1 MRRLSSSFYERDPLQ
16 VAPDLLGK
24 VLVIGDRA
32 VRIVEVE
39 AYRGSEDPAS
49 HAYRGRTKRN
59 ATMFGPPGHLYVYFT
74 YGMHWCANVVCGPEG
89 TAWAVLLRAG
99 EPLAGIDRMIQ
110 ARKNTSV
117 RDLCRGPA
125 RLAKALGLDG
135 SFDGACLL
143 GPEGRDERSRA
154 ECQLGDPKCLGIFDD
169 GQPPPAVPSSSGRV
183 GIKQAVELDWRWWIP
198 DSPYVSSARPS
209 KPARPSNPARGSSS
223 PAPGRGPRGRTR
235 S

>member
-1 MRRLSSSFYERDPLQ
+1 MKRLVSSFYERDPLQ

-24 VLVIGDRA
+24 VLVVGERA
-32 VRIVEVE
+32 ARIVEVE

-99 EPLAGIDRMIQ
+99 EPVAGIEQMLEV
-110 ARKNTSV
+110 RKGSSV

-125 RLAKALGLDG
+125 RLAKAMGLDG

-143 GPEGRDERSRA
+143 GREHPCVKGRDARSHKGSQAAFRR
-154 ECQLGDPKCLGIFDD
+154 CLGIFDD
-169 GQPPPAVPSSSGRV
+169 GQPPPVAPSSSGRV

-198 DSPYVSSARPS
+198 DSPYVSSARP
-209 KPARPSNPARGSSS
+209 ARLVPGSSN